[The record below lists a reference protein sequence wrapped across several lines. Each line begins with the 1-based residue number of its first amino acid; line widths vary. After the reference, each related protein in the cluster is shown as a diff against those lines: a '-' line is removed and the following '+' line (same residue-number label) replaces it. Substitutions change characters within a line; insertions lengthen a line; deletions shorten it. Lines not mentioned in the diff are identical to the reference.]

1 MKTSIKTLIVIAS
14 AVITLTAA
22 LPNNLRAVEKNTTI
36 LYKIQNF
43 RRIMIKG
50 NVEVMLVQRPAIGI
64 SFSDDNAGS
73 VKVTQ
78 QGEVLRITGLNKETC
93 KLVVYVNDI
102 YRIEADQNAVV
113 KTEAKLSTKFL
124 QIILKGNAFA
134 DIDTS
139 SEGLYTEILD
149 NSTLKLKGNT
159 NHHTLVMG
167 KAPNLTID
175 RFAATHTDVS
185 RAGITAEETV
195 ALVHPQFNK

>member
-1 MKTSIKTLIVIAS
+1 MKTSLKTVIFIAS
-14 AVITLTAA
+14 AVIALTASLA
-22 LPNNLRAVEKNTTI
+22 NNLSATEKNTTI

-43 RRIMIKG
+43 RRIVIKG

-64 SFSDDNAGS
+64 SFADDNTGN

-78 QGEVLRITGLNKETC
+78 QGEVIRISGLDKEKC
-93 KLVVYVNDI
+93 KLVIYVNDI

-134 DIDTS
+134 DINTS

-149 NSTLKLKGNT
+149 NSILKLKGNT
-159 NHHTLVMG
+159 NRHTLVMG
-167 KAPNLTID
+167 KASNLTID
-175 RFAATHTDVS
+175 RFAAAQTEVS
-185 RAGITAEETV
+185 QLETGEEITA
-195 ALVHPQFNK
+195 LVPSSVQ

>member
-1 MKTSIKTLIVIAS
+1 MKTSIKTLIVIAL

-22 LPNNLRAVEKNTTI
+22 LPTSLRATEKNTTM
-36 LYKIQNF
+36 LYKIQSF
-43 RRIMIKG
+43 RRIVIKG

-64 SFSDDNAGS
+64 SYADDNTGNL
-73 VKVTQ
+73 KVTQ
-78 QGEVLRITGLNKETC
+78 QGDVLRITGIDKEKC
-93 KLVVYVNDI
+93 KLVIYVNDI

-149 NSTLKLKGNT
+149 NSTLKLRGNT

-175 RFAATHTDVS
+175 RFAATQTDVS
-185 RAGITAEETV
+185 RVGVTAEEIV
-195 ALVHPQFNK
+195 ALVPSSVQ

>member
-1 MKTSIKTLIVIAS
+1 V
-14 AVITLTAA
+14 
-22 LPNNLRAVEKNTTI
+22 
-36 LYKIQNF
+36 
-43 RRIMIKG
+43 IKG

-73 VKVTQ
+73 VKVIQ
-78 QGEVLRITGLNKETC
+78 QGEALRITGIDNEKC
-93 KLVVYVNDI
+93 KLVIYVNDI

-134 DIDTS
+134 DINTS

-149 NSTLKLKGNT
+149 NSTLKLQGNT
-159 NHHTLVMG
+159 NRHTLVMG

-175 RFAATHTDVS
+175 RFAAAQTDVS
-185 RAGITAEETV
+185 RVETTMEEIV
-195 ALVHPQFNK
+195 ALVP

>member
-1 MKTSIKTLIVIAS
+1 MKTSLKTVIFIAS
-14 AVITLTAA
+14 AVIALTAT
-22 LPNNLRAVEKNTTI
+22 LPNNLSATEKNTTI

-43 RRIMIKG
+43 RRIVIKG

-64 SFSDDNAGS
+64 SFADDNTGN

-78 QGEVLRITGLNKETC
+78 QGEVIRISGLDKEKC
-93 KLVVYVNDI
+93 KLVIYVNDI

-134 DIDTS
+134 DINTS

-149 NSTLKLKGNT
+149 NSILKLKGNT
-159 NHHTLVMG
+159 NRHTLVMG
-167 KAPNLTID
+167 KASNLTID
-175 RFAATHTDVS
+175 RFAAAQTEVS
-185 RAGITAEETV
+185 QVETGEEITA
-195 ALVHPQFNK
+195 LVPFSVQ

>member
-1 MKTSIKTLIVIAS
+1 MKTSIKTLIAMAS
-14 AVITLTAA
+14 AVITLTVSF
-22 LPNNLRAVEKNTTI
+22 PNHSRATEKTETVLN
-36 LYKIQNF
+36 KIQNF
-43 RRIMIKG
+43 RRIVIKG

-64 SFSDDNAGS
+64 SFADDNTGS
-73 VKVTQ
+73 VKVMQ

-93 KLVVYVNDI
+93 KLIIYVNDI

-113 KTEAKLSTKFL
+113 RTEAKLSTKYL

-134 DIDTS
+134 DIDSS

-159 NHHTLVMG
+159 NRHTLVMG

-175 RFAATHTDVS
+175 RFAAVQTEVTQV
-185 RAGITAEETV
+185 GTGEEIA
-195 ALVHPQFNK
+195 ALVL

>member
-1 MKTSIKTLIVIAS
+1 MKTSIKTLITILS
-14 AVITLTAA
+14 AVITLTAM
-22 LPNNLRAVEKNTTI
+22 LPNNLRATEKNTTI

-43 RRIMIKG
+43 RKIVIKG
-50 NVEVMLVQRPAIGI
+50 NVEVTLVQQPTIGI
-64 SFSDDNAGS
+64 SYADDNIGN
-73 VKVTQ
+73 VKVFQ
-78 QGEVLRITGLNKETC
+78 QGEVLRITNLNNEKC

-113 KTEAKLSTKFL
+113 KTEVKLSTKFL

-159 NHHTLVMG
+159 NRHTLVMG
-167 KAPNLTID
+167 IATNLTID
-175 RFAATHTDVS
+175 RFVAAQTDVK
-185 RAGITAEETV
+185 RVETIAEEIA
-195 ALVHPQFNK
+195 ALVPSSVQ

>member
-1 MKTSIKTLIVIAS
+1 MKTSIKTLIIIAS
-14 AVITLTAA
+14 AVITLTAT
-22 LPNNLRAVEKNTTI
+22 LPTSLRATEKRETI
-36 LYKIQNF
+36 LYKTPNF
-43 RRIMIKG
+43 RKIVIKG
-50 NVEVMLVQRPAIGI
+50 NVEVILVQRPTVGI
-64 SFSDDNAGS
+64 SYADDNAGS
-73 VKVTQ
+73 AKVTQ
-78 QGEVLRITGLNKETC
+78 QGEILRITGLDKEKC

-124 QIILKGNAFA
+124 QIILKGSAFA
-134 DIDTS
+134 DINTS

-175 RFAATHTDVS
+175 RFAAAQTDVS
-185 RAGITAEETV
+185 QVGVIAEEIV
-195 ALVHPQFNK
+195 ALVPSSVQ

>member
-1 MKTSIKTLIVIAS
+1 MKTSIKTLVIITS

-22 LPNNLRAVEKNTTI
+22 LPNNLRATEKNAKI
-36 LYKIQNF
+36 LYKIPNF
-43 RRIMIKG
+43 RKIVIKG
-50 NVEVMLVQRPAIGI
+50 NVEVMLVQRPANGI
-64 SFSDDNAGS
+64 SYADDNIGS
-73 VKVTQ
+73 AKITQ
-78 QGEVLRITGLNKETC
+78 QGEVLRITGLNKEKC
-93 KLVVYVNDI
+93 KLVIYVNDI

-159 NHHTLVMG
+159 NHHTLVIG

-175 RFAATHTDVS
+175 RFAAIQTDVS
-185 RAGITAEETV
+185 QAGATEEEIA
-195 ALVHPQFNK
+195 ALVPSSVQ

>member
-1 MKTSIKTLIVIAS
+1 MKTSIKTLIVIAL

-22 LPNNLRAVEKNTTI
+22 LPNNLKATEKNTTM
-36 LYKIQNF
+36 LCKIQNF
-43 RRIMIKG
+43 RRIVVKG

-64 SFSDDNAGS
+64 SFADDNTGN
-73 VKVTQ
+73 VKVSQ
-78 QGEVLRITGLNKETC
+78 QGEVLRITSLDKEKC
-93 KLVVYVNDI
+93 KLVIYVNDI
-102 YRIEADQNAVV
+102 YRIEADENAVV

-134 DIDTS
+134 DINTS

-167 KAPNLTID
+167 KAPNLIID
-175 RFAATHTDVS
+175 RFASAHTDVS
-185 RAGITAEETV
+185 RVDVTAEEIA
-195 ALVHPQFNK
+195 ALVPSSIQ

>member
-1 MKTSIKTLIVIAS
+1 MKTSLKTVIFIAS
-14 AVITLTAA
+14 AVITLTAT
-22 LPNNLRAVEKNTTI
+22 LPNNLSATEKNTTI

-43 RRIMIKG
+43 RRIVIKG

-64 SFSDDNAGS
+64 SFADDNTGN

-78 QGEVLRITGLNKETC
+78 QGEVIRISGLDKEKC
-93 KLVVYVNDI
+93 KLVIYVNDI

-134 DIDTS
+134 DINTS

-149 NSTLKLKGNT
+149 NSILKLKGNT
-159 NHHTLVMG
+159 NRHTLVMG
-167 KAPNLTID
+167 KASNLTID
-175 RFAATHTDVS
+175 RFAAAQTEVS
-185 RAGITAEETV
+185 QVETGEEITA
-195 ALVHPQFNK
+195 LVPSSVQ

>member
-1 MKTSIKTLIVIAS
+1 MKTSIKALITMVS
-14 AVITLTAA
+14 AVITLTAT
-22 LPNNLRAVEKNTTI
+22 LPNNLRATEKNRTI
-36 LYKIQNF
+36 IYKVQNF
-43 RRIMIKG
+43 RRIVIKG
-50 NVEVMLVQRPAIGI
+50 NVEVTLVQRPAIGI
-64 SFSDDNAGS
+64 SYTDDNTGN

-78 QGEVLRITGLNKETC
+78 QGEVLRITGLDKEKC
-93 KLVVYVNDI
+93 KLVIYVNDI

-159 NHHTLVMG
+159 NRHTLVMG
-167 KAPNLTID
+167 KATNLTID
-175 RFAATHTDVS
+175 RFAAVQTDVS
-185 RAGITAEETV
+185 QVETTKEEIV
-195 ALVHPQFNK
+195 ALVP

>member
-1 MKTSIKTLIVIAS
+1 MKTSLKTVIFIAS
-14 AVITLTAA
+14 AVIALTATLA
-22 LPNNLRAVEKNTTI
+22 NNLSATEKNTTI

-43 RRIMIKG
+43 RRIVIKG

-64 SFSDDNAGS
+64 SFADDNTGN

-78 QGEVLRITGLNKETC
+78 QGEVIRISGLDKEKC
-93 KLVVYVNDI
+93 KLVIYVNDI

-134 DIDTS
+134 DINTS

-149 NSTLKLKGNT
+149 NSILKLKGNT
-159 NHHTLVMG
+159 NRHTLVMG
-167 KAPNLTID
+167 KASNLTID
-175 RFAATHTDVS
+175 RFAAAQTEVS
-185 RAGITAEETV
+185 QVETGEEITA
-195 ALVHPQFNK
+195 LVPFSVQ

>member
-1 MKTSIKTLIVIAS
+1 MKTSIKTLIVIAL
-14 AVITLTAA
+14 AVITLMAIF
-22 LPNNLRAVEKNTTI
+22 PNNLRATEKDTTI

-43 RRIMIKG
+43 RRIVIKG

-64 SFSDDNAGS
+64 SYADDNAGN

-78 QGEVLRITGLNKETC
+78 QGELLRITSLDKEKC
-93 KLVVYVNDI
+93 KLVIYVSDI

-113 KTEAKLSTKFL
+113 KTEAKLNTKFL

-134 DIDTS
+134 DINTS

-175 RFAATHTDVS
+175 RFAATQTDVS
-185 RAGITAEETV
+185 RVETTAEEIV
-195 ALVHPQFNK
+195 ALVPSSIK

>member
-14 AVITLTAA
+14 AVVALTAA
-22 LPNNLRAVEKNTTI
+22 LPNNLRATEKNTTL

-43 RRIMIKG
+43 RRIVIKG

-64 SFSDDNAGS
+64 SFADDNAGS
-73 VKVTQ
+73 VKVIQ
-78 QGEVLRITGLNKETC
+78 QGEVLRITGIDNEKC
-93 KLVVYVNDI
+93 KLVIYVNDI

-113 KTEAKLSTKFL
+113 KTKAKLSTKFL

-134 DIDTS
+134 DIDTN

-167 KAPNLTID
+167 KAPNLTIE
-175 RFAATHTDVS
+175 RFAAAQTDVS
-185 RAGITAEETV
+185 RVETITEEIA
-195 ALVHPQFNK
+195 ALVP

>member
-1 MKTSIKTLIVIAS
+1 MKTSIKTLIIIAL
-14 AVITLTAA
+14 AIITLTAA
-22 LPNNLRAVEKNTTI
+22 LPNNLRATEKNTTI
-36 LYKIQNF
+36 LYKIQSF

-64 SFSDDNAGS
+64 SFADENAGN

-78 QGEVLRITGLNKETC
+78 QGDVLRITSLDKEKC

-113 KTEAKLSTKFL
+113 KTETKLSTKFL

-175 RFAATHTDVS
+175 RFAATQTDVS
-185 RAGITAEETV
+185 QAGVIAEEIV
-195 ALVHPQFNK
+195 ALVPSSVQ

>member
-1 MKTSIKTLIVIAS
+1 MKTSIKALITMVS
-14 AVITLTAA
+14 AVITLTAT
-22 LPNNLRAVEKNTTI
+22 LPNNLRATEKNRTI
-36 LYKIQNF
+36 IYKVQNF
-43 RRIMIKG
+43 RRIVIKG
-50 NVEVMLVQRPAIGI
+50 NVEVTLVQRPAIGI
-64 SFSDDNAGS
+64 SYTDDNTGN

-78 QGEVLRITGLNKETC
+78 QGEVLRITGLDKEKC
-93 KLVVYVNDI
+93 NLVIYVNDI

-159 NHHTLVMG
+159 NRHTLVMG
-167 KAPNLTID
+167 KASNLTID
-175 RFAATHTDVS
+175 RFAAAQTDVS
-185 RAGITAEETV
+185 RVETTKEEIV
-195 ALVHPQFNK
+195 ALVP

>member
-1 MKTSIKTLIVIAS
+1 MKTSLKTVIFFAS
-14 AVITLTAA
+14 AVIALTAT
-22 LPNNLRAVEKNTTI
+22 LPNNLSATEKNTTI

-43 RRIMIKG
+43 RRIVIKG

-64 SFSDDNAGS
+64 SFADDNTGN

-78 QGEVLRITGLNKETC
+78 QGEVIRISGLDKEKC
-93 KLVVYVNDI
+93 KLVIYVNDI

-134 DIDTS
+134 DINTS

-149 NSTLKLKGNT
+149 NSILKLKGNT
-159 NHHTLVMG
+159 NRHTLVMG
-167 KAPNLTID
+167 KASNLTID
-175 RFAATHTDVS
+175 RFAAAQTEVS
-185 RAGITAEETV
+185 QVETGEEITA
-195 ALVHPQFNK
+195 LVPSSVQ